1 MNIAEAVLRKVDCV
15 MLRVSDLDAAL
26 AFYGDG
32 LGHRL
37 IWRTA
42 EAAGL
47 AMAASEAELVLHTEH
62 GPEVDLLVDDVPAAV
77 ARFVGAGGRVVADTF
92 EIAIG
97 RCAVVLDPFGNT
109 LVLLDQSKGK
119 LVTDEAGNVVGVEK
133 V

>member
-1 MNIAEAVLRKVDCV
+1 MDLAVPVLRKVDCV
-15 MLRVSDLDAAL
+15 MLRVGDLDAAL
-26 AFYGDG
+26 AFYGEG

-47 AMAASEAELVLHTEH
+47 AMAQSEAELVLHTKH

-77 ARFVGAGGRVVADTF
+77 GRFVAAGGRVVADAF
-92 EIAIG
+92 DIAIG

-119 LVTDEAGNVVGVEK
+119 LVTDDAGAVVGVVK
-133 V
+133 G